1 MKEQKQNQE
10 QEQQQEQQT
19 ELQNETVDKSEY
31 DKLVAELEEVKAKLP
46 KDLTKEE
53 KALQEKQKEL
63 FDKEVHL
70 TLKEN
75 GLEQFKDII
84 KVANDN
90 ELKDTIKKLNK
101 IVNDIKVSVGYVPK
115 DNAKDNEYDVFAK
128 NKDTKGM
135 IATKLSKLFG

>member
-46 KDLTKEE
+46 KDLSDEE
-53 KALQEKQKEL
+53 KAIQQKQKEL
-63 FDKEVHL
+63 FDKEIHL

-75 GLEQFKDII
+75 GLEQFKDIV
-84 KVANDN
+84 KVSDND
-90 ELKDTIKKLNK
+90 ELKETIKQLNK
-101 IVNDIKVSVGYVPK
+101 IVNDIKVSVGYVPQ
-115 DNAKDNEYDVFAK
+115 DNKKVTAYEQAKQK
-128 NKDTKGM
+128 NDTKGM
-135 IATKLSKLFG
+135 IKSLFGFN